1 MQNNS
6 RKETVTIPLVDYLS
20 LLDDSLLLEMLQ
32 NNGVDNWEGY
42 GEAYKEYAGTKE
54 IIEYDGPVEY
64 INSSWGC
71 LDGEKSCP
79 YNCDCGH

>member
-20 LLDDSLLLEMLQ
+20 LLDDSLLLELLHA
-32 NNGVDNWEGY
+32 NGVDNWEGY
-42 GEAYKEYAGTKE
+42 EEVQREYAAQ
-54 IIEYDGPVEY
+54 
-64 INSSWGC
+64 
-71 LDGEKSCP
+71 LDSPEEQDKSCP